1 MQIRSNPNRPARP
14 VSTRP
19 ARVVGMLILVLILAF
34 LLVPVVIA
42 IPMSLGTDRFLQFPP
57 RSLTLKWY
65 GEFFSDAEWRA
76 ATVFSVKVASI
87 TTVLSVLIGTMAAV
101 ALTRGTLFAR
111 KLLTAAI
118 LAPLIVPHIV
128 LGVALYLSFT
138 PLGLSG
144 NLTGLV
150 LAHTALAVPFVVLT
164 VSAALYR
171 VDRSLEMAAMNL
183 GASRF
188 TAFRLVT
195 LPLVMPAVSVG
206 AVFAFLTSFD
216 EAIVSFFM
224 SGVSNKTLTRKLFEN
239 IDFDISPLIPAVSTV
254 LMLVSLLLMGG
265 ATLLRRRGALGSG

>member
-1 MQIRSNPNRPARP
+1 MQTSLNPGRPARRA
-14 VSTRP
+14 SIAP
-19 ARVVGMLILVLILAF
+19 ARMLGALLLMLVLAF

-42 IPMSLGTDRFLQFPP
+42 IPMSLGSERFLQFPP
-57 RSLTLKWY
+57 RDLTLKWY
-65 GEFFSDAEWRA
+65 GEFFTDAEWRA
-76 ATVFSVKVASI
+76 ATVFSVKVASL
-87 TTVLSVLIGTMAAV
+87 TTFLSVLIGTLAAV
-101 ALTRGTLFAR
+101 ALTRGTLFAKR
-111 KLLTAAI
+111 LLTAVI

-164 VSAALYR
+164 ISAALYR

-183 GASRF
+183 GATRF

-195 LPLVMPAVSVG
+195 LPLVMPAVWVG

-265 ATLLRRRGALGSG
+265 ATLVRRRGASGPG

>member
-1 MQIRSNPNRPARP
+1 
-14 VSTRP
+14 
-19 ARVVGMLILVLILAF
+19 MLGALLLMLVLAF

-42 IPMSLGTDRFLQFPP
+42 IPMSLGSERFLQFPP
-57 RSLTLKWY
+57 RDLTLKWY
-65 GEFFSDAEWRA
+65 GEFFTDAEWRA
-76 ATVFSVKVASI
+76 ATVFSVKVASL
-87 TTVLSVLIGTMAAV
+87 TTFLSVLIGTLAAV
-101 ALTRGTLFAR
+101 ALTRGTLFAKR
-111 KLLTAAI
+111 LLTAVI

-164 VSAALYR
+164 ISAALYR

-183 GASRF
+183 GATRF

-195 LPLVMPAVSVG
+195 LPLVMPAVWVG

-265 ATLLRRRGALGSG
+265 ATLVRRRSGSGPG

>member
-1 MQIRSNPNRPARP
+1 MQTSLNPGRPARRA
-14 VSTRP
+14 SIAP
-19 ARVVGMLILVLILAF
+19 ARMLGALLLMLVLAF

-42 IPMSLGTDRFLQFPP
+42 IPMSLGSERFLQFPP
-57 RSLTLKWY
+57 RDLTLKWY
-65 GEFFSDAEWRA
+65 GEFFTDAEWRA
-76 ATVFSVKVASI
+76 ATVFSVKVASL
-87 TTVLSVLIGTMAAV
+87 TRVLSVLIGTLAAL
-101 ALTRGTLFAR
+101 ALTRGTLFAKR
-111 KLLTAAI
+111 MLTAAI

-164 VSAALYR
+164 ISAALYR

-183 GASRF
+183 GATRF
-188 TAFRLVT
+188 SAFRLVT
-195 LPLVMPAVSVG
+195 LPLVMPAVWVG

-265 ATLLRRRGALGSG
+265 ATLVRRRGASGPR

>member
-1 MQIRSNPNRPARP
+1 MAPTQ
-14 VSTRP
+14 VF
-19 ARVVGMLILVLILAF
+19 GGLLLVLVLAF

-42 IPMSLGTDRFLQFPP
+42 IPMSLGTERFLQFPP
-57 RSLTLKWY
+57 RDLTLKWY
-65 GEFFSDAEWRA
+65 GEFFTDAEWRA
-76 ATVFSVKVASI
+76 ATVFSVKVAAL
-87 TTVLSVLIGTMAAV
+87 TTVLSVLVGTLAAV
-101 ALTRGTLFAR
+101 ALTRGTLFAKR
-111 KLLTAAI
+111 LLTAVI

-183 GASRF
+183 GATRF
-188 TAFRLVT
+188 SAFRLVT
-195 LPLVMPAVSVG
+195 LPLVMPAVWVG

-265 ATLLRRRGALGSG
+265 ATLVRRRGVARPPE